1 MPRSEKRMT
10 NYKILK
16 ATKTQILK
24 AIAARLILG
33 SFVFRGY
40 HSRVIIAK
48 GPRTAKKKKET
59 VLREAKLKDS
69 LDM

>member
-40 HSRVIIAK
+40 HSRVIAK

-59 VLREAKLKDS
+59 A
-69 LDM
+69 